1 MLISLRDKNG
11 KLLVKD
17 LLDIEFDM
25 SVVENNKEYYVS
37 VNRKYTLDEMFINE
51 SDAEER
57 MIEIANI
64 RNSLEEE
71 LKNY

>member
-1 MLISLRDKNG
+1 MKRTYYYIG
-11 KLLVKD
+11 
-17 LLDIEFDM
+17 IDM

-57 MIEIANI
+57 LIEIANI